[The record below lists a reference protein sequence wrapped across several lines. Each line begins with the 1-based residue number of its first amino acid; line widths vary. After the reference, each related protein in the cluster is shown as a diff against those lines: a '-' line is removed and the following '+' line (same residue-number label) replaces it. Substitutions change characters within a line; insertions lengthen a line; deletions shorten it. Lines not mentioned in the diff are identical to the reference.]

1 MKNLL
6 CISYDNDN
14 PLAGI
19 EARIFALAKR
29 LETLCDSIAR
39 CEISVEGP
47 KPGVSSRECW
57 SVRLKI
63 LVFGHEIS
71 IASHHPAN
79 DAGDALDGALRAAF
93 EQASGELDVI
103 ARDHCGC
110 TRRQGERLAAA
121 GSCCDD
127 STPVIDVAR
136 SA

>member
-1 MKNLL
+1 MQNLL

-14 PLAGI
+14 PLPGI

-29 LETLCDSIAR
+29 LETVCDSIAR

-47 KPGVSSRECW
+47 KPGVSSHERW
-57 SVRLKI
+57 SVHLKI

-79 DAGDALDGALRAAF
+79 DAGDGLDGALRAAF

-103 ARDHCGC
+103 SRDHCGC
-110 TRRQGERLAAA
+110 TRWQN
-121 GSCCDD
+121 
-127 STPVIDVAR
+127 V
-136 SA
+136 